1 MLFLSTGDARF
12 FMKLMSV
19 GGACGRILCGKSRV
33 LMSDRYLNQVGE
45 LALRDWP
52 LICVVII
59 SASMLLWRVGSNVCT
74 LLHIRKQ
81 GVQQRQYYAAKVWG
95 ARVSSLVILLLVD
108 CLVVVMTGLVVTL
121 RLIDVAIN

>member
-1 MLFLSTGDARF
+1 
-12 FMKLMSV
+12 
-19 GGACGRILCGKSRV
+19 
-33 LMSDRYLNQVGE
+33 MSDRYLDKVGE

-59 SASMLLWRVGSNVCT
+59 AASMLLWRVGSNVCT

-108 CLVVVMTGLVVTL
+108 CLVVVATVLLVTL